1 MHPGKQTIHNCD
13 MGITVR
19 VAKPNDSTDIAR
31 IKIET
36 WPHAYAHILD
46 PAVLKNLDL
55 GRESARWRER
65 IGEHKDNECTW
76 VAVDGDQV
84 VGYLVVGP
92 NRFPEAPCDGE
103 LQAIY
108 VKPSHHRRGVGR
120 ALMQVGVPWMIGLG
134 YKSMAVFVFR
144 DNPLGVGFYK
154 SLGAQFHNSGDLEIG
169 GQHYPDESYVWQSLH
184 DLHARL
190 TK

>member
-1 MHPGKQTIHNCD
+1 MEV
-13 MGITVR
+13 TVR
-19 VAKPNDSTDIAR
+19 IATPSDSEAIAR

-36 WPHAYAHILD
+36 WRHAYAHILD
-46 PAVLKNLDL
+46 RDVLKRMDI
-55 GRESARWRER
+55 GQESARWRER
-65 IGEHKDNECTW
+65 ITEHQENERTW
-76 VAVDGDQV
+76 VAVDGEEV

-108 VKPSHHRRGVGR
+108 VRPSHHKRGIGI
-120 ALMQVGVPWMIGLG
+120 ALLRVGVPWMIEHG

-144 DNPLGVGFYK
+144 DNPLGVTFYK
-154 SLGAQFHNSGDLEIG
+154 SIGAEFHNAGELEIG
-169 GQHYPDESYVWQSLH
+169 GKKYADESYVWKSLC
-184 DLHARL
+184 DLQARL